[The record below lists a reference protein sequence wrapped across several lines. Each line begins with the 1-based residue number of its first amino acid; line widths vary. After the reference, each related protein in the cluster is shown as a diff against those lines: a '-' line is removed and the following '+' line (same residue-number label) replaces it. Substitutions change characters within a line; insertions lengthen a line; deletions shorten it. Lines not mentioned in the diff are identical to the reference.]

1 MQRFLCFLC
10 GFAEVMAIGTAITLN
25 LSRVVTVILVVIP
38 VVLLALV
45 LMVASWQRAAQ
56 ERREQVYIY
65 VPVDQRDY
73 PGQATRLYQ
82 PGAMNGYEP
91 DGRMW

>member
-10 GFAEVMAIGTAITLN
+10 GFAEVMAIGAAITLN
-25 LSRVVTVILVVIP
+25 LSRAMTIVLVALP

-45 LMVASWQRAAQ
+45 LMVSAWQRAAQ

-65 VPVDQRDY
+65 VPVEQREY
-73 PGQATRLYQ
+73 PGQMTRLYQ

-91 DGRMW
+91 DGSM